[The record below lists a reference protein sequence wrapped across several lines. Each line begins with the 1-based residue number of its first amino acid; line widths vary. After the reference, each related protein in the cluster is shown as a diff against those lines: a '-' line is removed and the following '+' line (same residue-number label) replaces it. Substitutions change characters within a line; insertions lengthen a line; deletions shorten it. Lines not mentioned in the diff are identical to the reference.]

1 LKDITVAIIGGQSR
15 VCELRIAP
23 GARPRDILTAIGT
36 RGLVA
41 AASRPAPFDPDVD
54 IYEALSDGAYLIVSA
69 PANGAEADD
78 GAGGGR
84 AAARA
89 RGGAR
94 HGQ

>member
-41 AASRPAPFDPDVD
+41 AASRPAPFDPDDD
-54 IYEALSDGAYLIVSA
+54 IYEALSTGAHLIVRA
-69 PANGAEADD
+69 PTDGTEADD
-78 GAGGGR
+78 GASGGR
-84 AAARA
+84 TAART